1 MTTGEKRN
9 QLIAMTQT
17 DYFCFVD
24 DDDMISADYVS
35 EMVKAM
41 NQQPDVITFNGWMT
55 TNGRDRKNFTIRLGE
70 EYEERGGHFYRFPN
84 HLCAF
89 RRDLVRGIYFPH
101 VWEQEDYQ
109 WARRIREYNL
119 LRTEVHID
127 KDLYYYD
134 FRTDKPPYSRIR
146 VRRQN

>member
-1 MTTGEKRN
+1 
-9 QLIAMTQT
+9 
-17 DYFCFVD
+17 
-24 DDDMISADYVS
+24 
-35 EMVKAM
+35 
-41 NQQPDVITFNGWMT
+41 
-55 TNGRDRKNFTIRLGE
+55 
-70 EYEERGGHFYRFPN
+70 
-84 HLCAF
+84 
-89 RRDLVRGIYFPH
+89 VRGIYFPH